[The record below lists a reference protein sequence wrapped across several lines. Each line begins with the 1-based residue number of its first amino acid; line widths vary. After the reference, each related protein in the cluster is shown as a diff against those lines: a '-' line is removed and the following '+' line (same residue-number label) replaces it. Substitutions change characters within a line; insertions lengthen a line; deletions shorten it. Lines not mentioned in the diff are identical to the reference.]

1 MSRRNIIIL
10 TILFA
15 LSLAGISFFSGP
27 VPYIFFWL
35 VILIPAMCAVYIFLV
50 IIFLKIYQ
58 RTDGRTMTANEPSS
72 FYITLYNDSIFS
84 FSSIRIIFYSSFST
98 VSGLDDTTVYELAPH
113 TSVTRQ
119 TVLTCR
125 YRGEYLVGIKEI
137 EVRDMLGLF
146 TYRYKI
152 REPLG
157 VIVSPAIVHLESLRG
172 FEDLPDADLASPS
185 LKTIPDI
192 PVREYVPGDDTR
204 LLHHKMSAVMQKP
217 MIRELTGTEK
227 SGVAIF
233 MESERYGT
241 TTEEYL
247 PAENRIIE
255 TVLALSLYYTNRSI
269 PVDVF
274 YRTSTLSKVSVGS
287 YAEFEIL
294 YEALRGYSFPE
305 RGNTFLLLDEAGQTG
320 SVSHNLLI
328 FVLNRQSAEVTD
340 KITTLTAS
348 GIPARIYLVDDNSGY
363 DNVSMPGKNTDIV
376 VMGIDKA
383 TEDVL

>member
-1 MSRRNIIIL
+1 MNRRSILIL

-35 VILIPAMCAVYIFLV
+35 VILIPAVCIIYIFFV

-58 RTDGRTMTANEPSS
+58 RTDGRTMVANEPSA

-84 FSSIRIIFYSSFST
+84 FSSIRIIFYSSFSS

-113 TSVTRQ
+113 TSITRQ

-137 EVRDMLGLF
+137 EVRDMLNLF

-152 REPLG
+152 SEPLG
-157 VIVSPAIVHLESLRG
+157 VIVSPAIVHLETLRG
-172 FEDLPDADLASPS
+172 FEDLPDADLTRDI
-185 LKTIPDI
+185 LRTVPDI
-192 PVREYVPGDDTR
+192 PVREYVSGDDTR

-233 MESERYGT
+233 MESERCGT
-241 TTEEYL
+241 ASEEYI
-247 PAENRIIE
+247 PVENRIIE

-274 YRTSTLSKVSVGS
+274 YQTACLNKASVGS
-287 YAEFEIL
+287 YAEFEQL
-294 YEALRGYSFPE
+294 YEAMRNYSFQE
-305 RGNTFLLLDEAGQTG
+305 AGNTLRLLDEAATSGP
-320 SVSHNLLI
+320 VSHNLII
-328 FVLNRQSAEVTD
+328 FVLTRHSAEIAD
-340 KITTLTAS
+340 RIGMMISS
-348 GIPARIYLVDDNSGY
+348 GIPSKIYLVKDGPDT
-363 DNVSMPGKNTDIV
+363 DTAWTFDRNTDVV
-376 VMGIDKA
+376 VMGVDKA